1 MVVVEP
7 VVHDLGIN
15 PEGERVTIN
24 QRLVVL
30 RPISDGMKRRAHDAD
45 LKGMVVIRPPRP
57 QLVPFKLH
65 RFGQQRRYKAISEE
79 DKSFGEIYL
88 AMKFIPIADDGF
100 QNDLFKPC
108 DTDKYRVRSLL
119 YLCFVMRVTL

>member
-1 MVVVEP
+1 MAGP
-7 VVHDLGIN
+7 GL
-15 PEGERVTIN
+15 PFFF
-24 QRLVVL
+24 
-30 RPISDGMKRRAHDAD
+30 SDRSRHHSQHG
-45 LKGMVVIRPPRP
+45 PN
-57 QLVPFKLH
+57 
-65 RFGQQRRYKAISEE
+65 RYKAISEE